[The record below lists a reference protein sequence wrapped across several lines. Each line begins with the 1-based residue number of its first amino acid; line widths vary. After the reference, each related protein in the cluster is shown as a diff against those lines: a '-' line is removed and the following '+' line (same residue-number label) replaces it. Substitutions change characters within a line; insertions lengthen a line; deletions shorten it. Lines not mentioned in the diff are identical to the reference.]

1 MNTYIIVSLISLS
14 LIICILYKKGIIPF
28 ASKTTKAIKQ
38 FTLGIKKSI
47 TPQEVLSKVAKEIEE
62 HLDIETIHI
71 CIKDK
76 DNYSTVHTNNIL
88 SGRDFAISG
97 ENPLIKWFENNEQS
111 HVNTREF
118 KKSIEYTFMKEEEKF
133 EIFKLNPECFLS
145 LKNEEN
151 IVGIVI
157 LGKKKKGKYNQSD
170 IDYILSI
177 LGVASIALKN
187 AQLRKKS
194 KEEGKTDELTG
205 LYNRK
210 YFYEIIRKEYERSI
224 DNVISL
230 ILVDLD
236 NFKLYN
242 QLYGNRKGDLLLQ
255 NISNI
260 IKEETAAKGHCA
272 RVSGKEFAIIL
283 PECETI
289 KAQELAVIIRQKIM
303 ELNKTSQNPL
313 GQEITASI
321 GICTMPTGA
330 STIEELI
337 HNVDLAVYSVK
348 RKGKNSIKVF
358 KIENEVSENNI
369 DHQRLKENNN
379 VQQYNKIIKNY
390 NEYEFT
396 INALTAAI
404 DAKDHYTFTHSN
416 NVAYYG
422 VKLGESLGLSKEY
435 LEIIREA
442 ALLHDIG
449 KIAIHEEILNK
460 PGKLTVQEYEVIK
473 THVEESINIIK
484 HLPSLDYVIPAVTG
498 HHERWDG
505 KGYPRRIRE
514 EEIPLFARILC
525 IADSFDAM
533 ISRRVYKEAMS
544 LNRALEILKEESGKQ
559 FDPNL
564 TKVFIEA
571 VEKEAII
578 PNYKTFHSFTNELL
592 QA

>member
-14 LIICILYKKGIIPF
+14 LITYILYKKGIIPF
-28 ASKTTKAIKQ
+28 ASKTTKAIKI
-38 FTLGIKKSI
+38 FTLEINKSVK
-47 TPQEVLSKVAKEIEE
+47 PQEVLSKVAKEIKK
-62 HLDIETIHI
+62 HLDTQTIHI

-76 DNYSTVHTNNIL
+76 DNYNTIYTDNIL
-88 SGRDFAISG
+88 SGRDFAING
-97 ENPLIKWFENNEQS
+97 ENPLMLWFKNNEQD
-111 HVNTREF
+111 HVTTREF
-118 KKSIEYTFMKEEEKF
+118 KKSIEYKSMTEEEKF
-133 EIFKLNPECFLS
+133 EIFKLNPECFLD
-145 LKNEEN
+145 LKNEEE
-151 IVGIVI
+151 IVGIFI

-187 AQLRKKS
+187 AQLHEKS
-194 KEEGKTDELTG
+194 KKEGKTDELTG

-242 QLYGNRKGDLLLQ
+242 QLYGNKKGDVLLQ

-260 IKEETAAKGHCA
+260 VKEETAVKGHCA

-289 KAQELAVIIRQKIM
+289 KAQELAKNIRQKIM
-303 ELNKTSQNPL
+303 ELNKISQNSL
-313 GQEITASI
+313 AEGITASI

-358 KIENEVSENNI
+358 EIETSVEENELRKNT
-369 DHQRLKENNN
+369 N

-442 ALLHDIG
+442 SLLHDIG

-460 PGKLTVQEYEVIK
+460 PGKLTIGEYETIK

-505 KGYPRRIRE
+505 KGYPRKIRE

-544 LNRALEILKEESGKQ
+544 LNRALEILQEESGKQ

-571 VEKEAII
+571 VEKKEII
-578 PNYKTFHSFTNELL
+578 PNYKTFHSFTDELL